1 MITVSPFSIP
11 TLTHPVD
18 ESASATL
25 ASLTKNTEVE
35 KDAKI
40 AGEELKTDD
49 QDTSAETTSTDGII
63 ATSSPSTSD
72 PSKPRVWKPLD
83 YMTPWIFIP
92 KYLEVDFATCSAVF
106 LRSPLVQ
113 PSLMEIPSPFPPS
126 WHQLVFEW
134 YAIPV

>member
-1 MITVSPFSIP
+1 MISVSPFSIP
-11 TLTHPVD
+11 TLTHPAD
-18 ESASATL
+18 AQPTL
-25 ASLTKNTEVE
+25 TVTSTSD
-35 KDAKI
+35 DANNENI
-40 AGEELKTDD
+40 ANAAGEEKVKPG
-49 QDTSAETTSTDGII
+49 QESANTSGDAN
-63 ATSSPSTSD
+63 ANVAAPSPKNDD

-83 YMTPWIFIP
+83 YMSPWIFIP

-134 YAIPV
+134 